1 MMMKAPHDSRRNFLK
16 ITGLAAAAGL
26 TASTPLRAARPA
38 KSAPPGPR
46 FKTSLAAY
54 SFRHHLPNYRNGATP
69 GKTAL
74 DMAGFIDHAA
84 TLDIDAVELTSYFL
98 PDPCSPQLARELQ
111 RQAHLLG
118 LDISGGAIGNNFSF
132 PDGPELDRQMAYTE
146 RWIKTYAAMGAPVIR
161 VFAGHP
167 TTDDLSD
174 ADAEKNIIRN
184 LQYACTLAA
193 EHGVILGV
201 ENHDFT
207 TNIDRME
214 RILAAVD
221 SPWFGLNF
229 DSGNLAKTS
238 DPYGDLKRIAPH
250 TVNAQIKIDIPRNGT
265 KEPADFNRIV
275 DILGEAG
282 YRGYLVLEYEEDEP
296 FEEVPYYLDKLRAA
310 IG

>member
-1 MMMKAPHDSRRNFLK
+1 MQNRRNFLK
-16 ITGLAAAAGL
+16 TAGLTAAAGL
-26 TASTPLRAARPA
+26 TISNPLTAASPVRPA
-38 KSAPPGPR
+38 KPGPR

-54 SFRHHLPNYRNGATP
+54 SFRKHLPSYRNNATP
-69 GKTAL
+69 GKTDL

-84 TLDIDAVELTSYFL
+84 TLDIDAVEITSYFL
-98 PDPCSPQLARELQ
+98 PDPCPRRDAKELH
-111 RQAHLLG
+111 RQSHLLG

-132 PDGPELDRQMAYTE
+132 PDGPELEKQMAYTE

-161 VFAGHP
+161 VFAGYP
-167 TTDDLSD
+167 TTKELSD

-184 LQYACTLAA
+184 LQHACTLAA
-193 EHGVILGV
+193 KHGVILGV

-250 TVNAQIKIDIPRNGT
+250 TVNAQLKIDIPRNGT
-265 KEPADFNRIV
+265 KEPADFKRIV
-275 DILGEAG
+275 DILGEAN
-282 YRGYLVLEYEEDEP
+282 YRGYLVLEYEAEDP
-296 FEEVPYYLDKLRAA
+296 FNEVPNYLDQLRTA

>member
-1 MMMKAPHDSRRNFLK
+1 MNDRRTFLK
-16 ITGLAAAAGL
+16 TVGLAATTLALPHSLPAA
-26 TASTPLRAARPA
+26 APA
-38 KSAPPGPR
+38 KSAKLGPR

-54 SFRHHLPNYRNGATP
+54 SFRNQLPTYRNNANP
-69 GKTAL
+69 GKTEM
-74 DMAGFIDHAA
+74 DMVGFIGHCA

-98 PDPCSPQLARELQ
+98 PDPCSRELALELH

-132 PDGPELDRQMAYTE
+132 PDGPELDQQMAYTE
-146 RWIKTYAAMGAPVIR
+146 RWIKTYADMGAPVIR

-167 TTDDLSD
+167 TTKELS
-174 ADAEKNIIRN
+174 AEAAEKNIIRN
-184 LQYACTLAA
+184 LQHACTLAA
-193 EHGVILGV
+193 KYGVILGV

-207 TNIDRME
+207 TDIDRME

-229 DSGNLAKTS
+229 DSGNLAKTN

-250 TVNAQIKIDIPRNGT
+250 TVNAQLKIDIPRNGV
-265 KEPADFNRIV
+265 KEPADFKRIV
-275 DILGEAG
+275 DILGEAN
-282 YRGYLVLEYEEDEP
+282 YRGYLVLEYEANDP
-296 FEEVPYYLDKLRAA
+296 YNEVPKYLDQLRAA